1 MWITKASQ
9 PGLHDEEVSGPGV
22 LMPLAHK
29 EAPGQERDGEGEV
42 HRDVVGVG
50 RLEQLRRTCGCL
62 DGGLDP
68 GLGG

>member
-1 MWITKASQ
+1 MLTLKKHVTLPAA
-9 PGLHDEEVSGPGV
+9 GLSGFET
-22 LMPLAHK
+22 PLADE
-29 EAPGQERDGEGEV
+29 EAPGQERDDEGEV
-42 HRDVVGVG
+42 HRDVVGVR